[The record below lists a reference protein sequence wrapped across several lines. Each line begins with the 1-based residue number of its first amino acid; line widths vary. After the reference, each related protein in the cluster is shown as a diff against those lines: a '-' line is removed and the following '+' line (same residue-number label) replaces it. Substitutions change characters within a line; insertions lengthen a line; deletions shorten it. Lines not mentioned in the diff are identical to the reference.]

1 MAERDFEL
9 NRRDLLRYAA
19 QGAALVGTGG
29 LLATGGRRL
38 TRSTATTAMAPCI
51 NRVAS
56 FAVDVERTQFFDA
69 ATGSAIWGYLEHG
82 EGSPQSRLEPAGTR
96 T

>member
-1 MAERDFEL
+1 
-9 NRRDLLRYAA
+9 
-19 QGAALVGTGG
+19 
-29 LLATGGRRL
+29 
-38 TRSTATTAMAPCI
+38 MAPCI